1 MNEPP
6 TDQPALKIV
15 SFSIMPFAYA
25 GVARWAAQRGHTI
38 NLLVT
43 TPGPAS
49 RRNRAY
55 LETIAGLPP
64 RQEVIVT
71 TRMTRLV
78 PYIASLEPDI
88 ILSFTFPYRIPP
100 ELVKIPRYG
109 AVNLHPT
116 PLPKYRG
123 PNPLRLFYDGETE
136 FGATLHWIA
145 PDFDTGNILSRKTIT
160 AAEDATFE
168 ELFDQLGQVAG
179 AVIDEGVPKA
189 VAGDPGLPQ
198 VHDESTYG
206 ARFSAQDLV
215 LDLTRPIWLLRRQ
228 MAALQ
233 AGGQRA
239 HVRIDGHFYPI
250 LGLEPAGEDSGPAPG
265 EHISL
270 SGQAAV
276 VQTGSGP
283 ARLDLGGGLSDW
295 PELQESPM

>member
-15 SFSIMPFAYA
+15 SFNIMPFAYA
-25 GVARWAAQRGHTI
+25 GVARWAAKRGYKVS
-38 NLLVT
+38 LLVT

-78 PYIASLEPDI
+78 PYIASLEPDL
-88 ILSFTFPYRIPP
+88 ILSFTFPYLIPP
-100 ELVKIPRYG
+100 ELVEIPRYG
-109 AVNLHPT
+109 AVNVHPT

-160 AAEDATFE
+160 AAEDATFQ
-168 ELFDQLGQVAG
+168 ELFGQLGEVAG
-179 AVIDEGVPKA
+179 TVLDEGIPKA
-189 VAGDPGLPQ
+189 VAGDPGLLQ
-198 VHDESTYG
+198 DHDEATYG

-233 AGGQRA
+233 AGGQLA
-239 HVRIDGHFYPI
+239 HVQIDGHFYPI
-250 LGLEPAGEDSGPAPG
+250 LGLEAAGEDSGPALG
-265 EHISL
+265 ERISL

-283 ARLDLGGGLSDW
+283 ARLDLGEDLSDW